1 MVAGT
6 IKLAETLDST
16 MGLLTQPLG
25 ALAAVSLL
33 KR

>member
-1 MVAGT
+1 MVGGT
-6 IKLAETLDST
+6 QQLAETLDST
-16 MGLLTQPLG
+16 MGLLTQLLG